1 MSLLIQLKDA
11 QKESMKAKDKVR
23 LGAIRMVLAE
33 IKQRE
38 IDNKT
43 TLDDAG
49 ITSVLV
55 KLVKQR
61 RDSYTQYKDAGR
73 DDLAEI
79 EANEIEALEAFLPQP
94 LTEEEILALIDA
106 AIAESGA
113 AGMQDMGK
121 VMGLIKAKA
130 EGKADLGKVSGLIK
144 QRLSA

>member
-1 MSLLIQLKDA
+1 MSLLTQLKDA

-73 DDLAEI
+73 GDLAEI

-130 EGKADLGKVSGLIK
+130 EGKVDLGKVSGLIK

>member
-1 MSLLIQLKDA
+1 MSLLTQLKDA

-130 EGKADLGKVSGLIK
+130 EGKVDLGKVSGLIK

>member
-1 MSLLIQLKDA
+1 MSLLTQLKDA

>member
-1 MSLLIQLKDA
+1 MSLLTQLKDA

-121 VMGLIKAKA
+121 VMGLIKSKA

>member
-1 MSLLIQLKDA
+1 MSLLTKLKDA

-38 IDNKT
+38 IDNQT

-106 AIAESGA
+106 AIDESGA

>member
-11 QKESMKAKDKVR
+11 QKESMKAKDKAR

>member
-11 QKESMKAKDKVR
+11 QKESMKAKDKLR

>member
-106 AIAESGA
+106 VIAESGA

-121 VMGLIKAKA
+121 VMGLIKSKA

>member
-1 MSLLIQLKDA
+1 MSLLTKLKDA

-38 IDNKT
+38 IDNKM

-61 RDSYTQYKDAGR
+61 RDSFTQYKDAGR

>member
-1 MSLLIQLKDA
+1 MSLLTKLKDA

>member
-1 MSLLIQLKDA
+1 MSLLTKLKDA

-38 IDNKT
+38 IDNQT

>member
-1 MSLLIQLKDA
+1 MSLLTKLKDA

-38 IDNKT
+38 IDNQT

-106 AIAESGA
+106 AITESGA

>member
-11 QKESMKAKDKVR
+11 QKESMKSKDKVR